1 MTFDPNSNPYRPGPQ
16 APASG
21 SALPGANAAQAFAR
35 YWRKYADFS
44 GRASRSEY
52 WWVSLILFVLNI
64 VAAAL
69 PALSVLIALG
79 PDGRS
84 STIPPLTVVA
94 LVITGAWLLATIVP
108 GLALLARR
116 LHDAN
121 FSGWFILLTFVP
133 FGGFVVFVFTLLGP
147 NPAGARF
154 DRPAA

>member
-1 MTFDPNSNPYRPGPQ
+1 MTFDTTSHTPTPATPSPH
-16 APASG
+16 AP
-21 SALPGANAAQAFAR
+21 LYGANAAQAFSR
-35 YWRKYADFS
+35 FWRKYADFS

-79 PDGRS
+79 PEGRS

-94 LVITGAWLLATIVP
+94 LIITGAWFLATIVP
-108 GLALLARR
+108 GLSVLARR

-121 FSGWFILLTFVP
+121 YSAWFILLTFVP
-133 FGGFVVFVFTLLGP
+133 FGGIVLFVFTLLGP

-154 DRPAA
+154 DRAIA